1 MKDNIIFEAD
11 NLEALKE
18 LINMGL
24 EEKIDVIPIDPPYN
38 TNIDYINYTDS
49 FEKDSFISF
58 MNVRIELAYKLLS
71 PNGVMFIHIDDN
83 EVFNLNILCKKIFGI
98 ENVKLIIW
106 KKNEE
111 IFDFNK
117 KEYKKV
123 HNINVIHEYVIVC
136 FKNFNSTNL
145 NYIKQLKLD
154 NNGKLIESYAP
165 LTSILE
171 FLGSNFSAKEE
182 LYEIFDGKEVFRTPK
197 PVKLI
202 KEFIR
207 SASSKNS
214 LVLDFFAGSGT
225 TGQACMELN
234 KEDNGNRKF
243 ILVNNIENNI
253 CKTVLIP
260 RINKVIEKFGF
271 NETFRFISLY

>member
-38 TNIDYINYTDS
+38 TNIDYINYIDS
-49 FEKDSFISF
+49 FEGDSFISF
-58 MNVRIELAYKLLS
+58 MNMRIELAYKLLS

-154 NNGKLIESYAP
+154 NSGKLIESYAP